1 MLQAVVRRCEN
12 LPTQN
17 WQVPPGARAFRR
29 QLLPSWQSLRCAR
42 RLHHRPPAFALRG
55 THWSTHWSTSLPPV
69 RQAVDAIYP
78 GAERRDAETL
88 KDGSEYA
95 RFQIKGAFEVP
106 DEVEFLVRP
115 TGPGDRGWKGDTG
128 GLLVTY
134 RSCAGTVKYVYPFLT
149 PIPDGGLQSKRLQ
162 RLREELGW
170 RLVGCELVECF
181 PRGQ

>member
-1 MLQAVVRRCEN
+1 M
-12 LPTQN
+12 
-17 WQVPPGARAFRR
+17 F
-29 QLLPSWQSLRCAR
+29 
-42 RLHHRPPAFALRG
+42 
-55 THWSTHWSTSLPPV
+55 
-69 RQAVDAIYP
+69 P
-78 GAERRDAETL
+78 GAEKRDSESL
-88 KDGSEYA
+88 KDGSEYV
-95 RFQIKGAFEVP
+95 RFQISGKFEVP

-115 TGPGDRGWKGDTG
+115 TGPGDRNWEGDRDQ